1 MRISRFRTIPV
12 FAAIASA
19 GLVATF
25 TMTTPANAAGTRDAV
40 ISAGDKICQASNE
53 RLFAAAKTY
62 EKSTLSRAAG
72 AGTKTRKV
80 AKPKEV
86 AAFVKSKAQPELA
99 QTIAQLERLVPPSA
113 DAKTYAE
120 LIGGAKD
127 ALAKTTKDPEGAS
140 WNDPFAPV
148 SSRFIE
154 FGFRVCG
161 HPIDDTNSG
170 PPTTTTAKPVSVP
183 K

>member
-1 MRISRFRTIPV
+1 MRTSRFRTIPIV
-12 FAAIASA
+12 AAISATALASMLTIVGA
-19 GLVATF
+19 AQAAT
-25 TMTTPANAAGTRDAV
+25 TRDAV
-40 ISAGDKICQASNE
+40 ITAGDKICQASNE
-53 RLFAAAKTY
+53 KLFAAAKAY

-86 AAFVKSKAQPELA
+86 AAFVKSKAKPELT
-99 QTIAQLERLVPPSA
+99 QTIAQLERLVPPPA
-113 DAKTYAE
+113 DAKIYNE
-120 LIGGAKD
+120 LIAGAKD
-127 ALAKTTKDPEGAS
+127 ALAKTVKDPEGAS
-140 WNDPFAPV
+140 WNDPFATT
-148 SSRFIE
+148 SSRFIA

-170 PPTTTTAKPVSVP
+170 PPTTTTAKPGSVP